1 MEVIGNINY
10 DTYICKVHHTE
21 LEKFLNQ
28 YYNGKGLDKLKT
40 GDVVNLG
47 DGHDFAR
54 DTQEALETVSALIKA
69 NEKVINTIMRGFCVL
84 GNTPQGDAS
93 S

>member
-1 MEVIGNINY
+1 MEVIGNINH

-28 YYNGKGLDKLKT
+28 YFNGLNKLKT

-47 DGHDFAR
+47 DGYDFAR
-54 DTQEALETVSALIKA
+54 DTQEALKTVSSLIKA

-84 GNTPQGDAS
+84 GNTTQEEATP
-93 S
+93 